1 MEAKCF
7 HCVPFVNPDSWGKMK
22 SIPTKEENSSVI
34 IFAELYLETSLK
46 VAGLNIKIKTDDTVL
61 FHFFS

>member
-1 MEAKCF
+1 METKCF
-7 HCVPFVNPDSWGKMK
+7 NGVHFVNPDSWGKMK
-22 SIPTKEENSSVI
+22 SVPTKEENCSVI

-46 VAGLNIKIKTDDTVL
+46 VPGLNIKIKTDDIVL